1 MEEKGRR
8 KTQEEEYGGGWGR
21 RDMMPIKSIFKTVID
36 QKGISDT
43 QLPNI
48 CYCLSSFSQR
58 TYFYHKA
65 QRAKAKSASLC
76 GMEPATVLIILIMI
90 LRYPVTM

>member
-21 RDMMPIKSIFKTVID
+21 RDMMHIKSIFRTIID

-48 CYCLSSFSQR
+48 CYRLSSFHS
-58 TYFYHKA
+58 
-65 QRAKAKSASLC
+65 
-76 GMEPATVLIILIMI
+76 VLIFTIKPNGQRPSRLHDVASG
-90 LRYPVTM
+90 LLQYR